1 MRRLMMLLTVPCAVA
16 LLATPLLAQDMMK
29 VAGKMEATYVKHE
42 PIEVGDTEE
51 HMMVLATSEGMNT
64 STGEHMFMDGAQLVN
79 SSFADVVKGNGP
91 HEGYIKLA
99 KGEDAVYAKWQ
110 GTVTT
115 MMSDEGTPMMSFEG
129 TFTYIGGMG
138 KYMGIKGS
146 GTYKGHFTSETDYMT
161 EWEGEYAIMEE

>member
-1 MRRLMMLLTVPCAVA
+1 MRTVVMLLVGLCVLA
-16 LLATPLLAQDMMK
+16 LGMTSVLAQDMMK
-29 VAGKMEATYVKHE
+29 IAGTMEATYVKHE
-42 PIEVGDTEE
+42 PMEVGDTEE
-51 HMMVLATSEGMNT
+51 HMMILGRSEGMNT

-79 SSFADVVKGNGP
+79 ISFADAVKGNGP

-129 TFTYIGGMG
+129 TFTYISGVGQ
-138 KYMGIKGS
+138 YMGIKGS
-146 GTYKGHFTSETDYMT
+146 GTYKGHFTSETEYMT
-161 EWEGEYAIMEE
+161 EWEGQYAIMGE